1 VGVIEV
7 LPRPADYRKTMD
19 ISGLSSADWANI
31 SPERLASMVQKQ
43 KVATERATLVL
54 EKQQDVEQA
63 MAQALISLVQNA
75 VPEGT
80 GRLIDV
86 RV

>member
-1 VGVIEV
+1 
-7 LPRPADYRKTMD
+7 MD

-63 MAQALISLVQNA
+63 MAQALISLVKNA